1 MHRLQDKAATE
12 TKETSATQSE
22 EVSSD
27 EDYEILTADQLQ
39 LQEESGKITQVQ
51 RTMSGPLKVKA
62 ALQPDG
68 AGGSSPEI
76 RRFTVR
82 GEEGGS
88 GDLYASLLTTVHSVF
103 GINTQHQRCSLSW
116 KGQHT

>member
-12 TKETSATQSE
+12 TKETSATRESE

-39 LQEESGKITQVQ
+39 RQEESGKITQAQ

-68 AGGSSPEI
+68 GWGVRVPKSGGS
-76 RRFTVR
+76 
-82 GEEGGS
+82 
-88 GDLYASLLTTVHSVF
+88 
-103 GINTQHQRCSLSW
+103 RCVGR
-116 KGQHT
+116 KGAAVTCTPVC

>member
-27 EDYEILTADQLQ
+27 EGYEILTADQLQ
-39 LQEESGKITQVQ
+39 LQEESGKITQAQ
-51 RTMSGPLKVKA
+51 QKMSGPLKVKA
-62 ALQPDG
+62 ALQDG

-103 GINTQHQRCSLSW
+103 GINTQHQRCSLFW
-116 KGQHT
+116 RGM